1 MMMGRYFARM
11 DESPTEK
18 MTINN
23 QVMKPYWG
31 EGSARAREWKEVRY
45 YQAQFVEG
53 VEGFVQYAGKLRDN
67 LPEMLIKIKASMSS
81 VGAATIKE
89 LHEKAELEVVSALSI
104 REGKVHDIYM
114 PGKENSYTST
124 NWGN

>member
-1 MMMGRYFARM
+1 
-11 DESPTEK
+11 
-18 MTINN
+18 
-23 QVMKPYWG
+23 MKPYWG
-31 EGSARAREWKEVRY
+31 EGSTRAREWKEARY
-45 YQAQFVEG
+45 NQMMFVEG

-67 LPEMLIKIKASMSS
+67 LPETLSKIKASMSS

-104 REGKVHDIYM
+104 REGQPHDIYM
-114 PGKENSYTST
+114 PGSDSNYTAI